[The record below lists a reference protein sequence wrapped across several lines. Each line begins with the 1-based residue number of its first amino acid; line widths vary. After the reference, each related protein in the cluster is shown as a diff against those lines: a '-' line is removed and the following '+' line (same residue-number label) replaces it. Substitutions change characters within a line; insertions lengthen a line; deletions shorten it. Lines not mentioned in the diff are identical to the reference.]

1 MKKQLLILWAIF
13 LIVGSSNAQS
23 SQSGTN
29 YETGTVIFST
39 INAALTAMNTSGIYP
54 AWQTEYTQGIGV
66 ITGLAQVAYGI
77 YAQAGSG
84 SNKSTLNIINYTV
97 GSAAAI
103 TNAIAFFSTLNG
115 GKKKPAPKT
124 EKKTSWNIYY
134 APINMNNY
142 AIGISLVKHFKI

>member
-1 MKKQLLILWAIF
+1 MKKHLIIILAIF
-13 LIVGSSNAQS
+13 LIIGSSKAQS

-29 YETGTVIFST
+29 YQTGTIAFST

-97 GSAAAI
+97 GSAAVI
-103 TNAIAFFSTLNG
+103 TNAIAFFTTLSNG
-115 GKKKPAPKT
+115 NKKPAPKT

-142 AIGISLVKHFKI
+142 AIGISVVKHIKI

>member
-39 INAALTAMNTSGIYP
+39 INAAINGNEYIRIYP

-124 EKKTSWNIYY
+124 ERKRLGIYIC
-134 APINMNNY
+134 AN
-142 AIGISLVKHFKI
+142 